1 MEPTPRKSSISGF
14 DLADEAD
21 ITSAMLVSPRGANGS
36 EHQAPPGV
44 SSSLAM
50 AAMSM
55 DMGDIASPSSG
66 DLGMGMMQSP
76 RPPYARRP
84 FATTLSTISSS
95 SSSSSLSSGDWTNR
109 EYPAPLPPSSVSN
122 ADSWHRFFLLGV
134 RFDNQNL
141 MISNDKEEEEIEEDD
156 IDFDLTSISHSFTN
170 LNGGNKGDYRSLN
183 ESRHGSLTGSPAKS
197 SHYAHSLGLV
207 PGMKSKPIPA
217 RLQLGT
223 NTNHTH
229 THSLPITVNHARVAV
244 NGSSSHSPSPAPVHR
259 QTLRTQMH
267 DLSNYSM
274 ISPIS
279 SADSSDSST
288 DEKAQVSPET
298 HPLHCRICKAERAV
312 DIAATMCG
320 HVFCYR

>member
-1 MEPTPRKSSISGF
+1 
-14 DLADEAD
+14 
-21 ITSAMLVSPRGANGS
+21 
-36 EHQAPPGV
+36 
-44 SSSLAM
+44 
-50 AAMSM
+50 
-55 DMGDIASPSSG
+55 
-66 DLGMGMMQSP
+66 
-76 RPPYARRP
+76 
-84 FATTLSTISSS
+84 
-95 SSSSSLSSGDWTNR
+95 
-109 EYPAPLPPSSVSN
+109 
-122 ADSWHRFFLLGV
+122 
-134 RFDNQNL
+134 